1 MNALSFIDLMRMIFT
16 ERQPDLEKIER
27 KGLLA
32 VKIAQTFALRVD
44 FLSEETCQHLAKLY
58 TQTSQLKSEDVME
71 LLHRYTSPEWLK
83 NFKQIDPKPIG
94 SASVGQVHKAQL
106 TTGQWVAIKVIKHDF
121 AKSFERDVKKLNR
134 LMRLAIFVYPKL
146 AKVADPIGII
156 DYIREYT
163 LAELDLRNEIKH
175 GKILRDIYT
184 ANKARY
190 DLSRLA
196 FPKIYEQLSNERV
209 MVSEYIEG
217 PTVDS
222 LLEQRL
228 LSPQDILEI
237 FKIHGF
243 YMYATGTFHGDL
255 HPGNLMYKN
264 NSYYFIDTG
273 AIAHVGLKIRRGLFE
288 FMAHL
293 SKSDFVGCAK
303 ALNEMAEIGIEGDRF
318 DRFVQ
323 DMLVLYQDFHG
334 KSVQEISLTKKMM
347 QTIKLG
353 VESGME
359 FEKGMFSI
367 IKSHMYLDGIV
378 LKGNPD
384 AVLMKDVG
392 QFIEVFREEGLLNG

>member
-1 MNALSFIDLMRMIFT
+1 MNALSFLDLMHMIFT
-16 ERQPDLEKIER
+16 QKQPNLAKIER

-44 FLSEETCQHLAKLY
+44 FLPEETCQHLAKLY
-58 TQTSQLKSEDVME
+58 TQTTRLEREDVMG
-71 LLHRYTSPEWLK
+71 LLKRYTDPTWMDHFSVIEPE
-83 NFKQIDPKPIG
+83 PIG
-94 SASVGQVHKAQL
+94 SASVGQVHKGQL
-106 TTGQWVAIKVIKHDF
+106 KDGTWVAIKVIKHDF
-121 AKSFERDVKKLNR
+121 AQAFERDVHKLTR
-134 LMRLAIFVYPKL
+134 LMRFAIWVYPKL

-156 DYIREYT
+156 EYIREYT

-175 GKILRDIYT
+175 GKILRDIHQ
-184 ANKARY
+184 AHQASY

-196 FPKIYEQLSNERV
+196 FPTIYEALSNEKV

-217 PTVDS
+217 PTVDA
-222 LLEQRL
+222 LLEARA
-228 LSPQDILEI
+228 LSPSDILEI
-237 FKIHGF
+237 FKLHGF

-255 HPGNLMYKN
+255 HPGNILYKN
-264 NSYYFIDTG
+264 NTYYFIDTG
-273 AIAHVGLKIRRGLFE
+273 AIAHVGVKIRRGLFE

-293 SKSDFVGCAK
+293 SKSDFEGCAH
-303 ALNEMAEIGIEGDRF
+303 ALNDMAERGIEGARF
-318 DRFVQ
+318 ERFVE
-323 DMLVLYQDFHG
+323 DMLVLYKDFHG

-378 LKGNPD
+378 LKGNPE

-392 QFIEVFREEGLLNG
+392 QFIDVFRAEGLIHA